1 MKKLSILILAIGLF
15 SMISCKKDETKA
27 VLSSTPGA
35 PALTV
40 PGGSAVVFLEA
51 NAATPLTFT
60 WTSAD
65 YGAQII
71 PTYTLQMDKSGN
83 NFADPSDLGVVNTL
97 GTVTVIT
104 GDLNSKLLVLLFDPK
119 ITEALHMEFRVKTVV
134 KDKEGVLLDSIKPV
148 YSAVVAQT
156 ITPYYVPIV
165 YPLLQ
170 VPGNYQTPNAW
181 TPADSNY
188 VVASVKSN
196 GKYEG
201 YINFP
206 IANVEFKFTKG
217 PSWDNNWGDTGA
229 NGTLDSGGDN
239 IKEAEAGYYKLNV
252 DLPGLTYTAVKTTW
266 ALIGDA
272 TPGGWNTDTPMTYDA
287 ANKVWTATVALTAAG
302 LKFRANGA
310 WDINFGDDGANGT
323 LEYGGANI
331 AVAAAGTYTVTL
343 NLSNPVYK
351 YKLVKN

>member
-1 MKKLSILILAIGLF
+1 MVVGLLSML
-15 SMISCKKDETKA
+15 SCKKDETKTIL
-27 VLSSTPGA
+27 LSHPGA

-40 PGGSAVVFLEA
+40 PGGSALVLLKADSA
-51 NAATPLTFT
+51 NMIKYT
-60 WTSAD
+60 WTPAN

-71 PTYTLQMDKSGN
+71 PVYSLQMDRQGN
-83 NFADPSDLGVVNTL
+83 NFSDPTALGVVNTV
-97 GTVTVIT
+97 GEFDVMTY
-104 GDLNSKLLVLLFDPK
+104 DLNSKLLPLLFDPNVMQP
-119 ITEALHMEFRVKTVV
+119 LDMEFRVMTVV

-148 YSAVVAQT
+148 YSAVVKQA
-156 ITPYYVPIV
+156 ITPFYVKIV

-170 VPGNYQTPNAW
+170 VPGNYQTPNSW

-188 VVASVKSN
+188 VIASVRSN

-229 NGTLDSGGDN
+229 NGTLDAGGDN
-239 IKEAEAGYYKLNV
+239 IKEADAGYYKLNV

-287 ANKVWTATVALTAAG
+287 TTKVWTATVALTSPGG

-323 LEYGGANI
+323 LDYGGANI
-331 AVAAAGTYTVTL
+331 AVSAAGTYTVTM
-343 NLSNPVYK
+343 NLSNPVYT
-351 YKLVKN
+351 YKLVKNK